1 MYSIQNGF
9 IKIGVAPKGAEL
21 QSVSNV
27 VTGQEYMWSGN
38 PAFWGK
44 YSPVLFPIVGAL
56 KENTCY
62 VQGKSYQ
69 LPRHGFARDME
80 FRLYE
85 QAADRLGFLLES
97 NKDTL
102 AKYPFSFKFYID
114 YVINGNT
121 LSVSYR
127 VVNTGEDDMY
137 FSVGGHPAFR
147 LPLLEGELYEDY
159 YLQFSQQESAGKWP
173 VMSDGL
179 LAEEP
184 VPFLENTDRI
194 PLTKALFYKDAIVL
208 KHLNSNSVKLL
219 SGRSGNGFEFDFT
232 GFPYLGIWAA
242 KNANFVCIEPW
253 CGIADSVTA
262 DQQLTDKEGI
272 NRIGPKEVFKR
283 TWKLTLIDGL

>member
-1 MYSIQNGF
+1 
-9 IKIGVAPKGAEL
+9 
-21 QSVSNV
+21 
-27 VTGQEYMWSGN
+27 
-38 PAFWGK
+38 
-44 YSPVLFPIVGAL
+44 
-56 KENTCY
+56 
-62 VQGKSYQ
+62 
-69 LPRHGFARDME
+69 
-80 FRLYE
+80 
-85 QAADRLGFLLES
+85 
-97 NKDTL
+97 
-102 AKYPFSFKFYID
+102 
-114 YVINGNT
+114 
-121 LSVSYR
+121 
-127 VVNTGEDDMY
+127 
-137 FSVGGHPAFR
+137 
-147 LPLLEGELYEDY
+147 
-159 YLQFSQQESAGKWP
+159 
-173 VMSDGL
+173 MSDGL

>member
-1 MYSIQNGF
+1 MYSIQNAF
-9 IKIGVAPKGAEL
+9 IKIGVASQGAEL
-21 QSVSNV
+21 QSISHV
-27 VTGQEYMWSGN
+27 VTGQEYMWSGDA
-38 PAFWGK
+38 AFWGK

-56 KENTCY
+56 KENTYY

-102 AKYPFSFKFYID
+102 AKYPFGFQFYID
-114 YVINGNT
+114 YAIAGNT

-127 VVNTGEDDMY
+127 VVNTGQDDMY

-147 LPLLEGELYEDY
+147 VPLLEGELYEDY
-159 YLQFSQQESAGKWP
+159 YLQFSQQEDTGKWP
-173 VMSDGL
+173 VRADGL
-179 LAEEP
+179 LEAEP

-194 PLTKALFYKDAIVL
+194 PLTKALFYKDALVL
-208 KHLNSNSVKLL
+208 KRLNSNSVQLL
-219 SGRSGNGFEFDFT
+219 SGKSGKGFEFDFT

-242 KNANFVCIEPW
+242 KNADFVCIEPW

-262 DQQLTDKEGI
+262 DQQLADKEGI
-272 NRIGPKEVFKR
+272 NRIAPKEEFKR
-283 TWKLTLIDGL
+283 TWSFTTIDGA